1 MAYINENWDRLHP
14 GEVSSWNTIFFP
26 PHSRVLKVSGSLG
39 TYELLYGA
47 Y

>member
-14 GEVSSWNTIFFP
+14 GEVSSWN
-26 PHSRVLKVSGSLG
+26 VLSSSPFTVHVSG
-39 TYELLYGA
+39 TYELFYVR

>member
-14 GEVSSWNTIFFP
+14 GEVSSQN
-26 PHSRVLKVSGSLG
+26 VLSVLSSLPFTVYVSG
-39 TYELLYGA
+39 TYELFYVG